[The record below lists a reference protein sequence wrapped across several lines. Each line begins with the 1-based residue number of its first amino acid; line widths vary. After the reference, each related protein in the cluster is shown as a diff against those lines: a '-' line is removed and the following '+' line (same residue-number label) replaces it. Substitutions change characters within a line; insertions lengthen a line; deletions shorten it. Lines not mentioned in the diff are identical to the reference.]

1 MAAATTST
9 KVIKAGKLIDCTGGP
24 ARENM
29 AVVVE
34 DDRILR
40 ISSQQ
45 EVAFPEG
52 TNPEVLDFGTA
63 TILPGLVDCHTH
75 TNMPGDG
82 QSVDQVHGEV
92 DDVHLM
98 QAVANARL
106 AIESGV
112 TTMRENGGWNR
123 APFSLKEGIRRG
135 IVPGPRIV
143 NCGHPVTM
151 TGGHCWMMGSEADG
165 VDGVRKEV
173 RRLISQGADY
183 IKVMSSG
190 GSTVGTMPERASYT
204 LEEMTALVD
213 EAHLRGRLVG
223 SHAHAVQ
230 AINNCLDSGV
240 DMIVHCSFHQPDG
253 TIRFEPALG
262 ERIAASGVWIN
273 PTLFVTR
280 SRILRLEA
288 KKERQG
294 ISPEEQKNLDYERYR
309 TQNRLEVCRQLVAGG
324 ARMIGGSDCGFGAYP
339 FGQFHKELG
348 TMMEMDISANDAL
361 LAGTRNAAEALDRL
375 DQVGTV
381 EPGKLADLLVVDG
394 DPTSDINDLTHVV
407 AVFKGGDRVR

>member
-1 MAAATTST
+1 MAAANTST
-9 KVIKAGKLIDCTGGP
+9 KVIKAEKLIDCTGGP
-24 ARENM
+24 ARQHM

-34 DDRILR
+34 EGRILR
-40 ISSQQ
+40 VSSQN

-52 TNPEVLDFGTA
+52 TQPEVLDFGTA

-75 TNMPGDG
+75 TNMPGNG
-82 QSVDQVHGEV
+82 QSVDEVDGEI

-123 APFSLKEGIRRG
+123 APFSLNEGIRRG

-151 TGGHCWMMGSEADG
+151 TGGHCWMMGSQADG

-173 RRLISQGADY
+173 RRLIHLGADY
-183 IKVMSSG
+183 IKVMTSG
-190 GSTVGTMPERASYT
+190 GSTVGTRPDRASYS
-204 LEEMTALVD
+204 LEELTALVD
-213 EAHLRGRLVG
+213 EAHLQDRLVG
-223 SHAHAVQ
+223 AHAHAIQSIV
-230 AINNCLDSGV
+230 NCLDSGL
-240 DMIVHCSFHQPDG
+240 DMIIHCSFHQLDG
-253 TIRFEPALG
+253 SIRFEPALG
-262 ERIAASGVWIN
+262 ERIAASGVWVN
-273 PTLFVTR
+273 PTLYVTR

-288 KKERQG
+288 KKEQQG
-294 ISPEEQKNLDYERYR
+294 LSPAEQTTLDYERYR
-309 TQNRLEVCRQLVAGG
+309 TQERLEVCRQLTSAG

-348 TMMEMDISANDAL
+348 TMMEMDLSANDAL
-361 LAGTRNAAEALDRL
+361 LAGTRNAAEALGRL

-381 EPGKLADLLVVDG
+381 EPGKFADLLVVDG
-394 DPTSDINDLTHVV
+394 DPSSDINDLTRVV
-407 AVFKGGDRVR
+407 AVFKGGDRMR